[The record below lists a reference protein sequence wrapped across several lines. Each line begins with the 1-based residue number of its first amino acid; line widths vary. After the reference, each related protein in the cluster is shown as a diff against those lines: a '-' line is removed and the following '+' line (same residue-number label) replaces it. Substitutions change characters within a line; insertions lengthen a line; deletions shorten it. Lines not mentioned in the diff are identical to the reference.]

1 MLMKKQQDR
10 IFDYPPRFYKPE
22 QDEDERRKRKLGFR
36 KHLKIKRK
44 KRSALLWF
52 VIVLM
57 VVFIL
62 LKLSGDV

>member
-1 MLMKKQQDR
+1 MLMKNPQHR

-44 KRSALLWF
+44 KRSALRWL
-52 VIVLM
+52 VIFLM
-57 VVFIL
+57 VVVIL
-62 LKLSGDV
+62 LKLSGDM